1 MDNNSKNPNI
11 LSSIKKEEKVQIELN
26 ELKNYEQKTND
37 ELNNNS
43 NNKKENN
50 IEEKPK
56 EDIENKKEIT
66 TNNNDIDNKNEKTML
81 NNEENSIATVGKKAM
96 EIILLNLNLY
106 WIEFIGSVCLI
117 ISIIVFELIGIIIF
131 NLLNS
136 IIDIS
141 ITKEEISDTID
152 IIFRKIGLK
161 WYVFIEIS
169 QHLSIGFFCLTTF
182 SEIFKAI
189 QSIKKFYILNFIKVA
204 VYYAAS
210 VVFLK
215 VVIKDGIKNLIKDK
229 INKERESQRLN
240 INQESLDKI
249 YIIIDKIINKILF
262 YITDFLSTFNIFL
275 EKLVL
280 GSLYIFLLITPNNC
294 LNKKLI
300 YFRLLSIIL
309 ILFIIISVV
318 LRALHKSEILILNEY
333 ISPILLGPKITI
345 S

>member
-1 MDNNSKNPNI
+1 MWFFFNIIFFFVITIIIAEKNI
-11 LSSIKKEEKVQIELN
+11 GLIFRLN
-26 ELKNYEQKTND
+26 EKLK
-37 ELNNNS
+37 ELL
-43 NNKKENN
+43 K
-50 IEEKPK
+50 
-56 EDIENKKEIT
+56 
-66 TNNNDIDNKNEKTML
+66 
-81 NNEENSIATVGKKAM
+81 V
-96 EIILLNLNLY
+96 Y
-106 WIEFIGSVCLI
+106 C
-117 ISIIVFELIGIIIF
+117 VFELIGIIIF

-189 QSIKKFYILNFIKVA
+189 QSIKKFYILNFSKVA
-204 VYYAAS
+204 AYYAAS

-280 GSLYIFLLITPNNC
+280 GSL
-294 LNKKLI
+294 
-300 YFRLLSIIL
+300 
-309 ILFIIISVV
+309 
-318 LRALHKSEILILNEY
+318 
-333 ISPILLGPKITI
+333 
-345 S
+345 